1 MATSPHQHSVIFG
14 LNRASNDSVDRRELK
29 VLSMDDWRP
38 VGRYCGDG
46 IADAQGRA
54 APMASDSGRFQH
66 PCFARCYQRI
76 SRVVDRNGG
85 AQDRVRLL
93 AGLTGRVVEI
103 GAGNGLNFPHYPTGV
118 QEVIAVEPEDH
129 LRALAERAAAA
140 APVPIRVVAGHAEA
154 LPVEDGSTDAAVFS
168 LVLCS
173 VSDPVAAL
181 AEAHRVLHPGG
192 SLRFFEHVRSPH
204 RLVGTVQD
212 LLAPMTT
219 ALLGG
224 CRFNRDTG
232 ATIRDSDFVVDDLV
246 TLHLGGV
253 SHILGQAHHA

>member
-1 MATSPHQHSVIFG
+1 
-14 LNRASNDSVDRRELK
+14 
-29 VLSMDDWRP
+29 
-38 VGRYCGDG
+38 
-46 IADAQGRA
+46 
-54 APMASDSGRFQH
+54 MASDSGRFQH

-93 AGLTGRVVEI
+93 AGLTGRVIEI
-103 GAGNGLNFPHYPTGV
+103 GAGNGLNFQHYPPGV
-118 QEVIAVEPEDH
+118 QEVTAVEPEDR

-140 APVPIRVVAGHAEA
+140 APVPVRVVAGHAGA
-154 LPVEDGSTDAAVFS
+154 LPVADGTVDAAVFS

-204 RLVGTVQD
+204 RLVGTAQD
-212 LLAPMTT
+212 LLAPVTA

-232 ATIRDSDFVVDDLV
+232 ATIRSSDFVLDDLA

-253 SHILGQAHHA
+253 SHILGQAHRA